1 MYMLMGMSN
10 GQEET
15 DARKWI
21 ILGILSP
28 QGKRDPGQKSREFAL
43 DFCNE
48 RGQDMEMNAS
58 CFVCFGVCVWLSYVR
73 QGQSWL
79 LGASAAGTSLPQ

>member
-15 DARKWI
+15 DVRKWI

-28 QGKRDPGQKSREFAL
+28 QGKRDPGQKSE
-43 DFCNE
+43 
-48 RGQDMEMNAS
+48 
-58 CFVCFGVCVWLSYVR
+58 
-73 QGQSWL
+73 
-79 LGASAAGTSLPQ
+79 SLP